1 MARIMITNGGAH
13 PPEKWAMVTAERI
26 FDIGGTVAGARL
38 IRAQKLQLAIAEALM
53 PHHEKIQS
61 TERRKLDEDI
71 KNMLTPTDPTDYLDS
86 IMNDIV
92 KVSKG
97 TPWQDHFQRPEVQEA
112 ARRIITND
120 IATVQHVER
129 SWHAD
134 HHPDSAESK
143 TYHEMFRGV

>member
-26 FDIGGTVAGARL
+26 FDIGGTVAGDRL
-38 IRAQKLQLAIAEALM
+38 IQAQKLQLAIAEVLM
-53 PHHEKIQS
+53 PHHEKVQS
-61 TERRKLDEDI
+61 TERIKLDEDRQHI
-71 KNMLTPTDPTDYLDS
+71 LSPLNTEDYLDN

-97 TPWQDHFQRPEVQEA
+97 TPWQDHFTRPEVQVA
-112 ARRIITND
+112 ARRVITND

-129 SWHAD
+129 LWHAD